1 MKQALPEAFSE
12 KEIRRIFKA
21 ADTSRKRTRERDALI
36 VRLLYSTGIR
46 VSELCSIKIRD
57 ISLNTSIIKIVKG
70 KGKKQRYA
78 KYG

>member
-1 MKQALPEAFSE
+1 MKQALPQVFSE
-12 KEIRRIFKA
+12 KDIRRIFKA

-57 ISLNTSIIKIVKG
+57 ISLNTNIIKIVKG
-70 KGKKQRYA
+70 KGRKQRYA

>member
-1 MKQALPEAFSE
+1 MKQALPQVFSE
-12 KEIRRIFKA
+12 KEIKRIFKA

-57 ISLNTSIIKIVKG
+57 ININENIIKIMNG
-70 KGKKQRYA
+70 KGMK
-78 KYG
+78 

>member
-1 MKQALPEAFSE
+1 MKQALPQVFSE
-12 KEIRRIFKA
+12 KEIKRIFKA

-57 ISLNTSIIKIVKG
+57 INFDTNIIKIMNG
-70 KGKKQRYA
+70 KG
-78 KYG
+78 

>member
-1 MKQALPEAFSE
+1 MKQALPQVFSE

-21 ADTSRKRTRERDALI
+21 ADTSKKRTRKRDSLI

-57 ISLNTSIIKIVKG
+57 ININENIIKIMNG
-70 KGKKQRYA
+70 KGMK
-78 KYG
+78 